1 MTKRWM
7 LLLLALCLALSPVFA
22 SASMA
27 VDEDDHTHYTLPI
40 SDTPGQPVDERFF
53 LSNLEYEDPTLKF
66 VITSGQWGGCTYWL
80 ADIEISDA
88 SQLRTTSAD
97 GWDSNGVTSATRMA
111 QRMNAVL
118 AINGDYF
125 SFRGIDYV
133 IRMGTSYL
141 NHLRG
146 TRDVLVID
154 EDGDFHGFE
163 APERKDI
170 PETIDGKK
178 IINGFFFGPLI
189 VNNGKVRQ
197 GGYSGQWM
205 AADTQ
210 SQRMA
215 IAQVGHLKYRVIC
228 VGPPVGKDNPKGLTL
243 EKFRQFVSEM
253 EDVQVA
259 YNLDGGDSTY
269 LIVNGQK
276 VNYPENSNARD
287 IADIIYFASAYSGA
301 Q

>member
-1 MTKRWM
+1 MMKRWM
-7 LLLLALCLALSPVFA
+7 AALLALCLGLLPGLAMG
-22 SASMA
+22 SMA
-27 VDEDDHTHYTLPI
+27 VDEDDQSHYTLPVTD
-40 SDTPGQPVDERFF
+40 SPGQPINEKFF
-53 LSNLEYEDPTLKF
+53 LSDLEYEDPTLKF
-66 VITSGQWGGCTYWL
+66 IVTSGQWGGCSYWL
-80 ADIEISDA
+80 ADIEIADA

-133 IRMGTSYL
+133 IRQGTPYL

-163 APERKDI
+163 APERKDLG
-170 PETIDGKK
+170 ETVDGKK

-189 VNNGKVRQ
+189 INNGKVRQ

-205 AADTQ
+205 ASDTG

-215 IAQVGHLKYRVIC
+215 IAQTGHLKYRVIC
-228 VGPPVGKDNPKGLTL
+228 VGPPAGKDNPKGLTL
-243 EKFRQFVSEM
+243 EKFRQFIAEM
-253 EDVQVA
+253 DDILVA

-269 LIVNGQK
+269 LIVNGKK
-276 VNYPENSNARD
+276 VNYPENNNARD
-287 IADIIYFASAYSGA
+287 IADIIYFASAYPA
-301 Q
+301 DQ